1 MYGLVTDNISV
12 DAEAVMFLESILY
25 EELQKAMVYVA
36 SQIPI
41 FMTEIQILYMF
52 HSRIFEKLR
61 R

>member
-12 DAEAVMFLESILY
+12 DAEAVMSPESTLY

-52 HSRIFEKLR
+52 HSRTFEKLR

>member
-12 DAEAVMFLESILY
+12 DAEAVMSLESTLY

-41 FMTEIQILYMF
+41 FMTEIQILYVSF
-52 HSRIFEKLR
+52 SNVPTHSR
-61 R
+61 